1 MAQRARTVMPASGL
15 GSSRALRPALAT
27 PPAPASSATP
37 AKRWRGSSG
46 SSSPAAEAGRP
57 RLRRWPLHLESFRR
71 RVPRASPAWGPQL
84 QAGPWR
90 ATRGHRLAGTSVRGG
105 QHRCFRG
112 LEKLGN
118 RARRLVATQG
128 QGLRR
133 PLRPGQAAAMRRRR
147 PAAEGIVASDSVPT
161 DGAGAAPP
169 RDSPAASSRPLHSAG
184 TPEAVVWAT
193 CTAPAVAA
201 AARGAFEAG
210 GCRRHGQCS
219 CCSEAA
225 LMTSEAG
232 TGRHVGCHARAFP
245 GWPRRPPTGGCLPGR
260 SAGQLSRARAVRRM
274 AAPGAR
280 WSPGLDSCE
289 PRGELVQPVHGPGLA
304 SKTAPDVFIC

>member
-37 AKRWRGSSG
+37 AKGWRGSSG

-71 RVPRASPAWGPQL
+71 RVPRASPAWGPRL

-90 ATRGHRLAGTSVRGG
+90 ATRGPRIAGTSSPATVAPSSVGSGRGG

-169 RDSPAASSRPLHSAG
+169 RDSPAASSRPLHSTG
-184 TPEAVVWAT
+184 TPEAVGWAT

-225 LMTSEAG
+225 LMTLEAS
-232 TGRHVGCHARAFP
+232 TGRHLGCHARA
-245 GWPRRPPTGGCLPGR
+245 
-260 SAGQLSRARAVRRM
+260 
-274 AAPGAR
+274 
-280 WSPGLDSCE
+280 SPG
-289 PRGELVQPVHGPGLA
+289 
-304 SKTAPDVFIC
+304 